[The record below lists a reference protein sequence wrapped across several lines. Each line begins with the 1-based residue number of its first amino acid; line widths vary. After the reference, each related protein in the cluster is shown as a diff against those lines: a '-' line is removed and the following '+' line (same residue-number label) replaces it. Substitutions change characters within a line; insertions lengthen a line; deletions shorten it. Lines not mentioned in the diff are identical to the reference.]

1 MMAHDEVLEQ
11 RIQAVL
17 GDRPNLEAKRM
28 FGGVGFMLQGNM
40 ACGVHDDYLIVR
52 VGPDRYEEAL
62 KAPHVRVFDM
72 TGRPIRGWVAVS
84 AEGAESDN
92 ELSAWV
98 QKGIDF
104 ALTLPPK

>member
-1 MMAHDEVLEQ
+1 MAHDEVLEL

-40 ACGVHDDYLIVR
+40 ACAVYDGYLIVR
-52 VGPDRYEEAL
+52 VGPDRYQEAL
-62 KAPHVRVFDM
+62 DEPHAREFDM
-72 TGRPIRGWVAVS
+72 TGRPRRGWVTVAT
-84 AEGAESDN
+84 EGVETEQ
-92 ELSAWV
+92 ELCAWV
-98 QKGIDF
+98 QKGVDF